1 MLARADELVLW
12 AGAVKDYALAA
23 ALQGE
28 RFPGWK
34 VVESRSIRR
43 FTDDA
48 EVARRVNEAGKD
60 PFEMKLLSVAAMEKL
75 LGKKR
80 FSEILADLTERPAG
94 KPALVPEGDKRPEM
108 DLAGVDFRDD
118 PGA

>member
-34 VVESRSIRR
+34 VVESRSVRR

-48 EVARRVNEAGKD
+48 EVARRVNRAGKD
-60 PFEMKLLSVAAMEKL
+60 PFETKLLSVAAKEKL
-75 LGKKR
+75 LGNKC
-80 FSEILADLTERPAG
+80 FSDLLSDLTERPAG
-94 KPALVPEGDKRPEM
+94 KPALIPEADKRPEV
-108 DLAGVDFRDD
+108 DLPDVS
-118 PGA
+118 P

>member
-1 MLARADELVLW
+1 M
-12 AGAVKDYALAA
+12 KDYALAA

-34 VVESRSIRR
+34 VVESRSVRC

-48 EVARRVNEAGKD
+48 EVARRVNRAGKD
-60 PFEMKLLSVAAMEKL
+60 AMEKL

-80 FSEILADLTERPAG
+80 FSDLLSDLTERPAG
-94 KPALVPEGDKRPEM
+94 KPALVPEADKRPEV
-108 DLAGVDFRDD
+108 DLPDVS
-118 PGA
+118 P

>member
-34 VVESRSIRR
+34 VVESRSVRC

-48 EVARRVNEAGKD
+48 EVARRVNRAGKD
-60 PFEMKLLSVAAMEKL
+60 AMEKL

-80 FSEILADLTERPAG
+80 FSDLLSDLTERPAG
-94 KPALVPEGDKRPEM
+94 KPALVPEADKRPEV
-108 DLAGVDFRDD
+108 DLPDVS
-118 PGA
+118 P